1 MSRYHIQKFDRRQ
14 FLQISGLAGGG
25 LLLGVSVIE
34 VDTARAATSTLASSS
49 LAPSAFL
56 RISRDGIVI
65 YATQP
70 EIGQG
75 VRTSI
80 PMILAEELDVAWK
93 DVEIRISGIDAKR
106 YGVQTA
112 GGSTATPRSW
122 NPMRRAGAVARAM
135 LVEAAARRWN
145 VAATDCSTRDSEV
158 IHAASDRRAHYR
170 DLAEAA
176 ATLPVP
182 DAETIRLKTRAE
194 YRLLNTRVRT
204 TDGRDLVTGRPT
216 YASDVRIPGMLHAMY
231 IKCPRIG
238 GKVRS
243 ANLDEVRALPG
254 VVDIFVLEGNGDL
267 TELKPGV
274 ALIARDTWSALS
286 ARRALRVDW
295 DESAAAS
302 DDWPST
308 LAKAREL
315 AQAGG
320 DGASG
325 NDLIAERGDIA
336 TAFASAKKTLQSTY
350 SYAFLSHAQLEPQNC
365 VARPLEGGG
374 MELWPPSQTP
384 QRAQMAVAKL
394 LGVAEGNVTI
404 HPQRLG
410 GGFGRR
416 LNNDVACEAAAIAAR
431 ARAPIKLQWLREDDM
446 TNDVV
451 RAGGM
456 MALQG
461 ALDAS
466 GRLSAWRNHQ
476 ITFSP
481 DGKRIVSGGTLRAEE
496 DFAPLMPAVR
506 ITRSVLPWSSPCGFW
521 RAPGASAF
529 AFPLQ
534 SFLHEMS
541 VAAGRDHLEFLLELL
556 GEPRWLPPANAGALN
571 TGRAAGVLRLAA
583 EKSGWGKRL
592 PKGRALGIAFYFSH
606 TAHVAEVAEVSVDA
620 ARHITVHSV
629 TVAVDVGPVINLN
642 GAEAQCQGSVID
654 GLSAMAAQKL
664 TYRGGVID
672 EKNFDR
678 YPLRRIGKEP
688 RIDIHFLQSDFP
700 PSGLGE
706 PVLPPIAPAIC
717 NAVFSACGQRIRSL
731 PISEEGFSI

>member
-1 MSRYHIQKFDRRQ
+1 MSHYHIQKYDRRR
-14 FLQISGLAGGG
+14 FLQLSGLAGGG
-25 LLLGVSVIE
+25 LLLGVSV
-34 VDTARAATSTLASSS
+34 VDTETAHAAASTF
-49 LAPSAFL
+49 APSAFL
-56 RISRDGIVI
+56 QISRDGILI

-80 PMILAEELDVAWK
+80 PMILAEELDAAWK
-93 DVEIRISGIDAKR
+93 DVEVKVAGIDAKR

-135 LVEAAARRWN
+135 LIEAAARNWN
-145 VAATDCSTRDSEV
+145 VASTDCSTRDSEV
-158 IHAASDRRAHYR
+158 IHVASGRRVHYR
-170 DLAEAA
+170 DLAETA

-182 DAETIRLKTRAE
+182 DAETLRLKSRAE
-194 YRLLNTRVRT
+194 YRLLNTRVRA

-216 YASDVRIPGMLHAMY
+216 YASDVRIPGMLYAMY
-231 IKCPRIG
+231 VKCPRIG

-243 ANLDEVRALPG
+243 ANLDDVRRLPG
-254 VVDIFVLEGNGDL
+254 VVDAFALEGNGDL
-267 TELKPGV
+267 TELKPGI
-274 ALIARDTWSALS
+274 ALIARDTWSALG
-286 ARRALRVDW
+286 ARRALRIEW
-295 DESAAAS
+295 DESSAAS

-325 NDLIAERGDIA
+325 NDLIAERGDVA
-336 TAFASAKKTLQSTY
+336 AAFASAKKTVRASY

-384 QRAQMAVAKL
+384 QRAQTTVAKL

-431 ARAPIKLQWLREDDM
+431 AQAPIKLQWLREDDM

-451 RAGGM
+451 RAGGL

-461 ALDAS
+461 ALDDG
-466 GRLSAWRNHQ
+466 GRLSGWRNHQ

-481 DGKRIVSGGTLRAEE
+481 DGKRIVSGGALRAEE
-496 DFAPLMPAVR
+496 DFAPLIPAVR
-506 ITRSVLPWSSPCGFW
+506 VTRSVLPWSSPCGFW
-521 RAPGASAF
+521 RAPGSSAF

-534 SFLHEMS
+534 SFLHELS
-541 VAAGRDHLEFLLELL
+541 VAAGRDHLEFLLDLL

-592 PKGRALGIAFYFSH
+592 PKGRALGMAFYFSH

-620 ARHITVHSV
+620 AKHITVHAV
-629 TVAVDVGPVINLN
+629 TVAVDVGPIVNLN

-654 GLSAMAAQKL
+654 GLSAMAAQQL

-688 RIDIHFLQSDFP
+688 RVDIHFLQSDFP

-706 PVLPPIAPAIC
+706 PVLPPVAPAVC
-717 NAVFSACGQRIRSL
+717 NAVYSACDQRIRSL
-731 PISEEGFSI
+731 PISAEGFSI